1 MKVSQIAVFTLITAA
16 AAAGCNKR
24 PPTPAALIP
33 APLVVTTSPPPV
45 TPPPITP
52 VPTPSM
58 SVVSPPPVSPADIVM
73 EDATRAYDTADYARA
88 VARFEEYLRM
98 APLGDQRDFALFQI
112 GLIYALPEFPQ
123 RDWVKSTSYLKR
135 LLTEHPKSPY
145 QPHAQ
150 LLLNLRSEVTQ
161 LTADKERLEQ
171 RNRQLNTEL
180 ERLKQI
186 ELDGLRRPPR

>member
-1 MKVSQIAVFTLITAA
+1 VKVSKFTVLAMITAA
-16 AAAGCNKR
+16 AAMGCHKR
-24 PPTPAALIP
+24 PPTPVALIP
-33 APLVVTTSPPPV
+33 APLVVTTSPPSV

-52 VPTPSM
+52 VPAPSM

-98 APLGDQRDFALFQI
+98 APIGEQRDFALFQL
-112 GLIYALPEFPQ
+112 GLIYALPDFPQ
-123 RDWVKSTSYLKR
+123 RDWVKSTTYLKR

-145 QPHAQ
+145 QPNAQ
-150 LLLNLRSEVTQ
+150 LLLTLRSEITQ
-161 LTADKERLEQ
+161 LTADKDRLEQ